1 MTEERELERLRVAEQ
16 IREALRT
23 IIEEQQ
29 ATRGDIAAMKP
40 QIDRIEAQTILTN
53 GRVTRLELWRA
64 RSAGMMTAI
73 GAAVTGIGW
82 LLGWLFGFLK
92 GN

>member
-16 IREALRT
+16 IREALGT
-23 IIEEQQ
+23 IIDEQK
-29 ATRGDIAAMKP
+29 ATRLDIAAMKP

-82 LLGWLFGFLK
+82 LLGWLFGLLK